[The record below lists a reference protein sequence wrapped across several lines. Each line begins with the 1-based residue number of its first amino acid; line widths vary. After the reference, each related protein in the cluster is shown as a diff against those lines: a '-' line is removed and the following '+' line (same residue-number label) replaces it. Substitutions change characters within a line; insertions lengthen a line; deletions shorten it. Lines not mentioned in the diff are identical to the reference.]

1 MLLHCCQCCPGLS
14 ETLKP
19 LTALRILKWHFAS
32 VGDDRGVN
40 EARGYACEIVAWR
53 TLHHSSEQELID
65 HLLHELPAAKELTE
79 SPHDAEANM
88 TNELGQ
94 RRNSLY
100 DSVDENASLLREQRL
115 SPRKLA
121 RLQQRGLQ
129 HTPHTQPSSDSMLTT
144 SEEDPT
150 LSFASLNA
158 LEIAAVAD
166 AKKFLSQPVVQKIVN
181 GIWSGEIVFW
191 ESLSI
196 HTRKKAQVY
205 SKR

>member
-1 MLLHCCQCCPGLS
+1 LLHCCQCFLGPFGNP
-14 ETLKP
+14 KP
-19 LTALRILKWHFAS
+19 LTAPSILKWHFAS

-53 TLHHSSEQELID
+53 TLHHLSEQELID
-65 HLLHELPAAKELTE
+65 CLLLELPAAEQSAERPCDT
-79 SPHDAEANM
+79 EANM

-94 RRNSLY
+94 RRPSLN
-100 DSVDENASLLREQRL
+100 DLVNENASLLREQCEA
-115 SPRKLA
+115 PRKHA
-121 RLQQRGLQ
+121 RLQQSGLQ
-129 HTPHTQPSSDSMLTT
+129 YKPHTRPSGDGMLTAF
-144 SEEDPT
+144 EEDPT
-150 LSFASLNA
+150 LSFAGLNA

-191 ESLSI
+191 ESLSV
-196 HTRKKAQVY
+196 HTRKKPQVY